1 MMMIE
6 LHDRALRQAT
16 KVIAE
21 VSPADLDRPTPCV
34 GWDLRAL
41 LAHCI
46 GQNHGFAVAVAGGD
60 APASAFAPWPPE
72 RGAWEDSAERVHTA
86 FRAAA
91 PDWPVRLVEFG
102 PDARFP
108 VATALGFHLLD
119 TVVHTWDIATSLGL
133 PFRPDDEL
141 LTVVAE
147 GAKRVPTGTARE
159 RPGAAFGP
167 VLGVEGDDLWAAT
180 LARLGR
186 APLLLEA

>member
-1 MMMIE
+1 MIE
-6 LHDRALRQAT
+6 LHGRALRQART
-16 KVIAE
+16 VIAE
-21 VSPADLDRPTPCV
+21 VSPADLDRSSPCA

-41 LAHCI
+41 MAHCI

-108 VATALGFHLLD
+108 AATALGFHLLD

-141 LTVVAE
+141 LAVVAE
-147 GAKRVPTGTARE
+147 DAKRVPTS
-159 RPGAAFGP
+159 
-167 VLGVEGDDLWAAT
+167 
-180 LARLGR
+180 R
-186 APLLLEA
+186 AL